1 MEHAP
6 EKHQSI
12 RPSRGFVIGGLA
24 MLLMFAAVWFAV
36 TAAVDYGGSS
46 CPSTQENASSA
57 VPDRCR

>member
-1 MEHAP
+1 MEHVP

-12 RPSRGFVIGGLA
+12 GPSRGFVIGGLA

-46 CPSTQENASSA
+46 CPSTSENEASA